1 MSSFRFMRIIVFFD
15 LPTETNED
23 KRAYR
28 HFRKALIKDGF
39 IMMQESVYCRMVH
52 NQSVE
57 NGIKSAVRKN
67 RPKEGLVQML
77 SVTEKQF
84 QKMEFVTG
92 ENNNNVL
99 DTDERLTIL

>member
-1 MSSFRFMRIIVFFD
+1 MRIIVFFD
-15 LPTETNED
+15 LPTLTSTQQ
-23 KRAYR
+23 KTYR
-28 HFRKALIKDGF
+28 DFRKFLIKNGF
-39 IMMQESVYCRMVH
+39 YMMQESVYCRMVH

-99 DTDERLTIL
+99 DTDERLTFL

>member
-1 MSSFRFMRIIVFFD
+1 MSYRFMRIIVFFD
-15 LPTETNED
+15 LPTLTGTQQ
-23 KRAYR
+23 KTYR
-28 HFRKALIKDGF
+28 KFRKFLITNGF
-39 IMMQESVYCRMVH
+39 YMMQESVYCRMVH

-57 NGIKSAVRKN
+57 SGIKAAIRKN
-67 RPKEGLVQML
+67 RPAEGLVQVL

-92 ENNNNVL
+92 ENKNVVL